1 MAQNQVRIIGGAW
14 KGRKLR
20 FPPRSPL
27 RPTLGR
33 ARETL
38 FNWLVADIRDA
49 RCLDLFAGSGCLGF
63 EALSRGAMSATFVDQ
78 DAATVAAL
86 KANAHDLNAGAARIH
101 HARALNFLKRYAS
114 DQKSVDRF
122 DLVFLDPP
130 FDSPLLINK
139 SLELLASLSLLNDA
153 ALVYVEYNRHGA
165 PDLTSGQWSLIK
177 SASAGESQFGLL
189 ATAR

>member
-1 MAQNQVRIIGGAW
+1 MRIISGMW

-38 FNWLVADIRDA
+38 FNWLVADVADA

-63 EALSRGAMSATFVDQ
+63 EALSRGAASTTFVDQ
-78 DAATVAAL
+78 DAATVRAL
-86 KANAHDLNAGAARIH
+86 KASALDLNAAAARIH
-101 HARALNFLKRYAS
+101 HARALTFLKHYAC
-114 DQKSVDRF
+114 DQNSPF

-130 FDSPLLINK
+130 FDSPALISK
-139 SLELLASLSLLNDA
+139 SLDLLTSRSLLSER
-153 ALVYVEYNRHGA
+153 ALIYVEYNRHGA
-165 PDLTSGQWSLIK
+165 PDLTTGSWSVIK
-177 SASAGESQFGLL
+177 SATAGESQFGLL
-189 ATAR
+189 ATGR